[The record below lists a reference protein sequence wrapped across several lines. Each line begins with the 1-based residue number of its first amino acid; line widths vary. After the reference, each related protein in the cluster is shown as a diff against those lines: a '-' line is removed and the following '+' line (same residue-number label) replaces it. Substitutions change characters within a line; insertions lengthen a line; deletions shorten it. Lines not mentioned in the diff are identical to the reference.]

1 MHSHSRHAV
10 ILPAR
15 HMPAVAE
22 AALDGLAETSSFL
35 CITAENNDT
44 VVVHALIRSDARA
57 LLLGLLRNLAE
68 TAPNAM
74 VTLRPEHEQDEV
86 VSGQNRIPDDTRTEP
101 TVPPV
106 HGTVAVEEV
115 ALTAPPIF
123 NPTEPAITAGVP
135 VPAASPAASSA
146 SIPPG
151 PTPQDDAL
159 PRSQSDIRPHRRGRP
174 PIVGPRDEH
183 NARMPLY
190 RQMQRERQTMRDI
203 LKTIPVTVRPM
214 SAGHLRVAEWRR

>member
-35 CITAENNDT
+35 CITAETDDA
-44 VVVHALIRSDARA
+44 VVVHALIRSDARP

-68 TAPNAM
+68 TVPDAM
-74 VTLRPEHEQDEV
+74 VALRPEHEQDEV
-86 VSGQNRIPDDTRTEP
+86 IPRQNRIPDDTRTEP
-101 TVPPV
+101 TVPTV
-106 HGTVAVEEV
+106 HSAVAVEAV
-115 ALTAPPIF
+115 TPTAPPIF
-123 NPTEPAITAGVP
+123 DPTEAAVTAGVP
-135 VPAASPAASSA
+135 APPPAVSSA
-146 SIPPG
+146 STPPG
-151 PTPQDDAL
+151 STPQDDAL
-159 PRSQSDIRPHRRGRP
+159 PKFQSDTQPRRRGRP
-174 PIVGPRDEH
+174 PVIGTRNEH
-183 NARMPLY
+183 NARMTLY

-214 SAGHLRVAEWRR
+214 SAGHLRVADWRR